1 MAKISQS
8 LLSQLANFGQD
19 LTSPSARSGQGLAP
33 ARQFGPSGLG
43 GMFARSLGTTLGA
56 DMRTPNEKLTQGLS
70 QIDPNDPQK
79 MAKMYGLIVQFGD
92 PPQKIAATQ
101 KLQELAQNQQNLDKV
116 QRYRD
121 SLIANANQAGL
132 AELAPQIVNANETQ
146 LKELAKSINERK
158 VKLASRG
165 DDDLATV
172 SYMQGKGVPKVDLQ
186 AQYGEDLANMPSFDE
201 MVKIAEAKDQ
211 GDIKAF
217 RDADGK
223 IQTYAT
229 LGQKIRV
236 PQTQP
241 DGTVEYKYVNA
252 TEAGLSPAPNVI
264 QNMTDETKIGGF
276 LIEGEAKRFLDGY
289 DRAQTATETLAFA
302 RQAQS
307 LLEYAN
313 TGIFSG
319 VKTNFQRVAELMG
332 APDSVTAS
340 AAASEAYFSN
350 RGREFAKFVKN
361 FGTGQSITEKDVQ
374 IAKEI
379 TGGEATLS
387 RRALEQILKDSISI
401 AEGLINNHNSK
412 VDRYVQR
419 NVPEASQFVLDTPPD
434 LTFSPED
441 FGIIPEGKKTAEEY
455 LEEAKGL
462 SEDG

>member
-1 MAKISQS
+1 MANLRFSPGLMGQI
-8 LLSQLANFGQD
+8 ANFGSD
-19 LTSPSARSGQGLAP
+19 LFEKDPSDPRIGG
-33 ARQFGPSGLG
+33 G
-43 GMFARSLGTTLGA
+43 GMAGMLTRSVGRLAGR
-56 DMRTPNEKLTQGLS
+56 DMRTGQEKITQGMAE
-70 QIDPNDPQK
+70 IDPSDPQK
-79 MAKMYGLIVQFGD
+79 MAKMYGLMVQFGT
-92 PPQKIAATQ
+92 PEQKIAATQ
-101 KLQELAQNQQNLDKV
+101 KLQELAQNQQNLDRV

-132 AELAPQIVNANETQ
+132 GELTPQIVNANETQ
-146 LKELAKSINERK
+146 LKELAKTIGERQ

-172 SYMQGKGVPKVDLQ
+172 RYMQARGVPKTELQ
-186 AQYGEDLANMPSFDE
+186 NQYGEDLADMPSFEE
-201 MVKIAEAKDQ
+201 MVKIANAEDQ

-217 RDADGK
+217 RDAEGN
-223 IQTYAT
+223 IRTYAT

-236 PQTQP
+236 PEKQP
-241 DGTVEYKYVNA
+241 DGTVQYKYVNA

-264 QNMTDETKIGGF
+264 QNMTDETKIGDF
-276 LIEGEAKRFLDGY
+276 LIEGEANRFLEGY
-289 DRAQTATETLAFA
+289 DRAQTATETLALA
-302 RQAQS
+302 RQAES

-332 APDSVTAS
+332 APDSVTAN

-361 FGTGQSITEKDVQ
+361 FGTGNSITEKDVQ

-379 TGGEATLS
+379 TGGEGTLS
-387 RRALEQILKDSISI
+387 RRALEQILKDSIAI

-441 FGIIPEGKKTAEEY
+441 FGIITEEQKTTADY
-455 LEEAKGL
+455 LREAQGL
-462 SEDG
+462 QPNG

>member
-1 MAKISQS
+1 MG
-8 LLSQLANFGQD
+8 LLDRIGAFD
-19 LTSPSARSGQGLAP
+19 RYKVSPTQGT
-33 ARQFGPSGLG
+33 SGLLTGTGQPMSPFAQGAVRQIG
-43 GMFARSLGTTLGA
+43 GALGI
-56 DMRTPNEKLTQGLS
+56 DVRTPQEKITQGMAE
-70 QIDPNDPQK
+70 IDPSDPQR
-79 MAKMYGLIVQFGD
+79 MAKMYGLIIEHSTD
-92 PPQKIAATQ
+92 PNQKIAAMSKVQELALNQQ
-101 KLQELAQNQQNLDKV
+101 KLQQV

-121 SLIANANQAGL
+121 SLIVNANQAGL
-132 AELAPQIVNANETQ
+132 GELTPQIANANETQ
-146 LKELAKSINERK
+146 LKELAKTIGERQ

-172 SYMQGKGVPKVDLQ
+172 RYMQTRGVTKPDLQ
-186 AQYGEDLANMPSFDE
+186 TQFGEDLADMPSLDE
-201 MVKIAEAKDQ
+201 MIKIADAEDQ

-217 RDADGK
+217 RDAEGN

-229 LGQKIRV
+229 LGQKIRL
-236 PQTQP
+236 PEKQP

-264 QNMTDETKIGGF
+264 QNMTDETKIGDF
-276 LIEGEAKRFLDGY
+276 LIEGEATRFLEGY
-289 DRAQTATETLAFA
+289 DRAQTATETLALA

-319 VKTNFQRVAELMG
+319 VKTNFQRVAEMLG
-332 APDSVTAS
+332 APESVTAS

-361 FGTGQSITEKDVQ
+361 FGTGNSITEKDVQ

-379 TGGEATLS
+379 TGGEGTLS
-387 RRALEQILKDSISI
+387 RRALEQILKDSIAI
-401 AEGLINNHNSK
+401 AEGLIGNHNTK

-419 NVPEASQFVLDTPPD
+419 KIPEASQFVLDTPPD

-441 FGIIPEGKKTAEEY
+441 FGIVTPPQKTTTDY
-455 LEEAKGL
+455 LEEAQRLSQGL
-462 SEDG
+462 

>member
-1 MAKISQS
+1 MANLRFSPGFMGKI
-8 LLSQLANFGQD
+8 ANFGSD
-19 LTSPSARSGQGLAP
+19 LFEKDPSDPRIGG
-33 ARQFGPSGLG
+33 G
-43 GMFARSLGTTLGA
+43 GMAGMLTRSVGRLAGR
-56 DMRTPNEKLTQGLS
+56 DMRTGQEKITQGMAE
-70 QIDPNDPQK
+70 IDPSDPQK
-79 MAKMYGLIVQFGD
+79 MAKMYGLLVQFGT

-101 KLQELAQNQQNLDKV
+101 KLQELAQNQQNLDRV
-116 QRYRD
+116 QKYRD

-132 AELAPQIVNANETQ
+132 GELTPQIVNANEPQ
-146 LKELAKSINERK
+146 LKELAKTIGERQ

-172 SYMQGKGVPKVDLQ
+172 RYMQARGVPKPDLQ
-186 AQYGEDLANMPSFDE
+186 AQYGEDLADMPSLDE
-201 MVKIAEAKDQ
+201 MIKIADAEDQ

-217 RDADGK
+217 RDAEGN
-223 IQTYAT
+223 IRTYAT

-236 PQTQP
+236 PEKQP
-241 DGTVEYKYVNA
+241 DGTVQYKYVNA

-264 QNMTDETKIGGF
+264 QNMTDETKIGDF
-276 LIEGEAKRFLDGY
+276 LIEGEANRFLEGY
-289 DRAQTATETLAFA
+289 DRAQTATETLALA
-302 RQAQS
+302 RQAES

-332 APDSVTAS
+332 APDSVTAN

-361 FGTGQSITEKDVQ
+361 FGTGNSITEKDVQ

-387 RRALEQILKDSISI
+387 RRALEQILKDSIAI

-441 FGIIPEGKKTAEEY
+441 FGIITEEQKTTADY
-455 LEEAKGL
+455 LREAQGL
-462 SEDG
+462 

>member
-1 MAKISQS
+1 MANLRFSPGFMGKI
-8 LLSQLANFGQD
+8 ANFGSD
-19 LTSPSARSGQGLAP
+19 LFEKDPSDPRIGG
-33 ARQFGPSGLG
+33 G
-43 GMFARSLGTTLGA
+43 GMAGMLTRSVGRLAGR
-56 DMRTPNEKLTQGLS
+56 DMRTGQEKITQGMAE
-70 QIDPNDPQK
+70 IDPSDPQK
-79 MAKMYGLIVQFGD
+79 MAKMYGLLVQFGT
-92 PPQKIAATQ
+92 PPQKIAAMG
-101 KLQELAQNQQNLDKV
+101 KMQELAQNQQNLDRV
-116 QRYRD
+116 QKYRD

-132 AELAPQIVNANETQ
+132 GELTPQIVNANEPQ
-146 LKELAKSINERK
+146 LKELAETINKRLL
-158 VKLASRG
+158 KLGSRG

-172 SYMQGKGVPKVDLQ
+172 RYMQARGVSKPDLQ
-186 AQYGEDLANMPSFDE
+186 AQYGEDLADMPSLEE
-201 MVKIAEAKDQ
+201 MAKIADAEDQ

-217 RDADGK
+217 RDAEGN
-223 IQTYAT
+223 IRTYAT

-236 PQTQP
+236 PEKQP
-241 DGTVEYKYVNA
+241 DGTVQYKYVNA

-264 QNMTDETKIGGF
+264 QNMTDETKIGDF
-276 LIEGEAKRFLDGY
+276 LIEGEANRFLEGY
-289 DRAQTATETLAFA
+289 DRAQTATETLALA

-332 APDSVTAS
+332 APDSVTAN

-361 FGTGQSITEKDVQ
+361 FGTGNSITEKDVQ

-387 RRALEQILKDSISI
+387 RRALEQILKDSIAI

-441 FGIIPEGKKTAEEY
+441 FGIITEEQKTTADY
-455 LEEAKGL
+455 LREAQGL
-462 SEDG
+462 